1 MIRMIS
7 ESQVSLK
14 KIELS
19 ETIPPFS
26 VFQKDDNWLI
36 KEKVRYCVELKN
48 QWVIVEMPKGFTVE
62 FNQITYHFPLLTRW
76 ISNRTIVAAVFHY
89 VLYKEGYDRK
99 IADNAFLRAM
109 ELERIKFY
117 HRYPLYWSARLFGG
131 LKYLHVLKH
140 NMA

>member
-14 KIELS
+14 KVELS
-19 ETIPPFS
+19 EIIPPLSTFH
-26 VFQKDDNWLI
+26 KDDSWRLN
-36 KEKVRYCVELKN
+36 EKVRYCVELKS
-48 QWVIVEMPKGFTVE
+48 QWIIVEVPKGFAVE
-62 FNQITYHFPLLTRW
+62 PHQMTYRFPLLTRW
-76 ISNRTIVAAVFHY
+76 INNRTVVAAVFHY
-89 VLYKEGYDRK
+89 VLYKEGYERK

-109 ELERIKFY
+109 KLEGIKFY

-140 NMA
+140 NLA